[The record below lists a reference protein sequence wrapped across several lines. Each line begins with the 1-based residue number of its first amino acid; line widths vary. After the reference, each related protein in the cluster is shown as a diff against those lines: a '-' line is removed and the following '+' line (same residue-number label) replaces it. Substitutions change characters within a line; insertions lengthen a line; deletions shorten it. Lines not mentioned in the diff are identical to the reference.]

1 MLVVGFP
8 HSVIESSKLSLYL
21 DNIEF
26 NALTSGS
33 AQSYSISFIS
43 KFSIIPNMGLAW
55 TGILHN
61 AYTGVANFG
70 WEIGYSSVTLNG
82 ATLTVTPDYDYTSL
96 KFRYIATQGDRLQ
109 VFLLRDDSTN
119 AP

>member
-1 MLVVGFP
+1 
-8 HSVIESSKLSLYL
+8 VIESSKLSLYL

-43 KFSIIPNMGLAW
+43 SFSVIPNMGLAW

-61 AYTGVANFG
+61 A
-70 WEIGYSSVTLNG
+70 
-82 ATLTVTPDYDYTSL
+82 
-96 KFRYIATQGDRLQ
+96 
-109 VFLLRDDSTN
+109 
-119 AP
+119 